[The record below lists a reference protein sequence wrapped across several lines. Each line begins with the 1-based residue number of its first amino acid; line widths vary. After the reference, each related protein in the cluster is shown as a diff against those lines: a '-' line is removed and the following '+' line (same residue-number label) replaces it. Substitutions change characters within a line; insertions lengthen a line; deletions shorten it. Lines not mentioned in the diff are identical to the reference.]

1 MDGDRFVKL
10 TTLGDIT
17 AARVWAA
24 RLESEGIESRLRGEA
39 LGPYPVTVG
48 RLAET
53 EVWVLESR
61 LDEAKALLL
70 EVEVDH
76 VLGEIETGG
85 TPPMEGTTRALAFGL
100 AVLVI
105 VMVARALLWLF

>member
-1 MDGDRFVKL
+1 MNGDRFVRL

-39 LGPYPVTVG
+39 LGPVPVTVG

-53 EVWVLESR
+53 ELWVLESR
-61 LDEAKALLL
+61 LEEARRLLV

-76 VLGEIETGG
+76 VLGEVETGG
-85 TPPMEGTTRALAFGL
+85 TPPATDSTRLLALFL
-100 AVLVI
+100 AVLVAGL
-105 VMVARALLWLF
+105 VARALLWLF